1 MTLSDCGVAVSP
13 QTQVRRSPIANA
25 CLFLL
30 DRPLGSTSI
39 RRSPSLIPE
48 TFDCNNG
55 WSREDPLSDTEGG
68 GVVIYVFNVEGE
80 YGIHLLAF
88 KSLTTPTAA

>member
-1 MTLSDCGVAVSP
+1 MTLSDCGSAVSP

-30 DRPLGSTSI
+30 DRPVGSTSI

-48 TFDCNNG
+48 TFGCNDG
-55 WSREDPLSDTEGG
+55 WPSERDPLSDPEER
-68 GVVIYVFNVEGE
+68 GVSI
-80 YGIHLLAF
+80 
-88 KSLTTPTAA
+88 